1 MGVGLE
7 YVLNSDKNAFAAQF
21 LVKQNVY
28 NSDDKSYV
36 SLNNSNEYVDY
47 KLDNNK
53 LVYKLNLSASTEF
66 SKNFAVSYQLSGMLD
81 NDRSYGVSGGV
92 KLEYKF

>member
-1 MGVGLE
+1 M
-7 YVLNSDKNAFAAQF
+7 LNSDNNAFVAQF
-21 LVKQNVY
+21 LVKQNIY

-53 LVYKLNLSASTEF
+53 LVYKLNLAASTEF
-66 SKNFAVSYQLSGMLD
+66 GKNFAVSYQLSGMLD

>member
-1 MGVGLE
+1 M
-7 YVLNSDKNAFAAQF
+7 LNSDNNAFAAQF

-28 NSDDKSYV
+28 NSDDKSYA

-53 LVYKLNLSASTEF
+53 LVYKLNLAASTEF
-66 SKNFAVSYQLSGMLD
+66 SKRFAVSYQLSGMLD